1 MFGFWL
7 EAAYVSG
14 DDDYTRASIGLD
26 YAFSE
31 RVFGM
36 IEYHLNGA
44 GSSDP
49 DNYLAQFDDTAYTAG
64 GVFLLGKNYL
74 IPSISWQAS
83 TLLTLSLTS
92 LANLDDS
99 SVFLNLSADYSLSDN
114 LYMGMG
120 YHHFTG
126 SDFNTLPN
134 ASIENQFQ
142 LGSEYGSNPNSVYVS
157 LRYYF

>member
-1 MFGFWL
+1 M
-7 EAAYVSG
+7 
-14 DDDYTRASIGLD
+14 D

-49 DNYLAQFDDTAYTAG
+49 DNYLTQFDDTAYTAG
-64 GVFLLGKNYL
+64 GVFLLGTSYL

-92 LANLDDS
+92 LTNLDDS
-99 SVFLNLSADYSLSDN
+99 SAFLNLSADYSLSDN

-126 SDFNTLPN
+126 PDFNAFPN
-134 ASIENQFQ
+134 ASTSIQNQLQ